1 MKDKWKKP
9 YRPRRRRYN
18 KKGTKAATL
27 APSTAVA
34 VRKIVQSQMNKVVEV
49 KNADYSFAPLGQLSS
64 LYHNTWYRFES
75 DPFTMY
81 QGTSDAETLN
91 PINRI
96 GDSIFAK
103 NLFLTVNLATYTN
116 TSTVQYRF
124 VVLKLKTG
132 ATMPINITSH
142 PQAINNLIAPLD
154 REHPALAAVVYDKR
168 GWMINHGQ
176 TAAGGGDG
184 ERQLLHIN
192 LKINKKIKYNDGDAG
207 NGSFIYA
214 PYIMV
219 FDRQQ
224 TNPSG
229 VPICDFQ
236 YFRRFTFQDA

>member
-1 MKDKWKKP
+1 MP
-9 YRPRRRRYN
+9 YIRRY
-18 KKGTKAATL
+18 KKKAAKRKYKAAKATL
-27 APSTAVA
+27 GKSMAKAVKA
-34 VRKIVQSQMNKVVEV
+34 VVKTQLNKVVET
-49 KNADYSFAPLGQLSS
+49 KIADYSFAPTGQLTS
-64 LYHNTWYRFES
+64 LYHNTWYNFES

-81 QGTSDAETLN
+81 QGTSDSESLN

-103 NLFLTVNLATYTN
+103 SCSFTINLATYTN

-124 VVLKLKTG
+124 VILKVKTG
-132 ATMPINITSH
+132 TSMPGNITSH
-142 PQAINNLIAPLD
+142 PQATNNLIAPID
-154 REHPALAAVVYDKR
+154 RENPALISVVYERR

-184 ERQLLHIN
+184 ERQLLHVNIK
-192 LKINKKIKYNDGDAG
+192 LNKKIKYNDGSAG
-207 NGSFIYA
+207 NASFNLV

-236 YFRRFTFQDA
+236 YFRRFYFQDA

>member
-1 MKDKWKKP
+1 MQQKWKKP
-9 YRPRRRRYN
+9 YKPRRKR
-18 KKGTKAATL
+18 AAAQL
-27 APSTAVA
+27 APTTVVA
-34 VRKIVQSQMNKVVEV
+34 VKKIVQSQMNKVVET
-49 KNADYSFAPLGQLSS
+49 KIADYSFAPLGQLTS

-103 NLFLTVNLATYTN
+103 SLSFTINLATYTN

-124 VVLKLKTG
+124 VVLRLKVG
-132 ATMPINITSH
+132 ASMPGNITAH
-142 PQAINNLIAPLD
+142 PQAINNLIAPID
-154 REHPALAAVVYDKR
+154 RENAAMSAVVYEKR
-168 GWMINHGQ
+168 GWLINHGQ
-176 TAAGGGDG
+176 TASGGGDG
-184 ERQLLHIN
+184 ERQLLQIN
-192 LKINKKIKYNDGDAG
+192 LKINKKLKYDDGAAS

-224 TNPSG
+224 TSPSG

-236 YFRRFTFQDA
+236 YFRRFYFEDA